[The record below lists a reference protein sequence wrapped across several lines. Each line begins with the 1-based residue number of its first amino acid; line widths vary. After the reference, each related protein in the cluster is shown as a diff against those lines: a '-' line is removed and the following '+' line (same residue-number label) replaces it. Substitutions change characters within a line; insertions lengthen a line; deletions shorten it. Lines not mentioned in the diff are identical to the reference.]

1 MVALQFQGMP
11 KSLDLY
17 LIATRNSRSIL
28 FSPPQ
33 VMAEFEEESEDRIVQ
48 TIEWFKRHRSR
59 VFAWLGRVLERA
71 LEYYVKLEDRIDPG
85 ERVLKAMASVQE
97 FVIYH
102 GVPINSVD
110 PKTRY
115 RTILRRLRLK
125 HAIWFAVD
133 LTVSAVALVFTPILA
148 PIPGPNFFLYFPLL
162 RTLSHFRGLR
172 GANSG
177 LHSEKIEFKYFPDL
191 AGLEENLRTPPLD
204 RRTILT
210 MAEGLNIRGLE
221 QFLER
226 MV

>member
-1 MVALQFQGMP
+1 MP

-33 VMAEFEEESEDRIVQ
+33 AIAEFEEESKDRIVQ

-59 VFAWLGRVLERA
+59 VLAWFGRVLERGH
-71 LEYYVKLEDRIDPG
+71 EYYSKLEDRIDPG

-97 FVIYH
+97 YVVYH
-102 GVPINSVD
+102 GLPHDSVD
-110 PKTRY
+110 PKMRY

-125 HAIWFAVD
+125 HSVWFGVD
-133 LTVSAVALVFTPILA
+133 LAVSAVALVFTPILA
-148 PIPGPNFFLYFPLL
+148 PIPGPNFFLYFPML
-162 RTLSHFRGLR
+162 RMLSHFRGMR
-172 GANSG
+172 GAKSG
-177 LHSEKIEFKYFPDL
+177 LHSVKIEFKYFPDL
-191 AGLEENLRTPPLD
+191 AVLEENLRTPLLD
-204 RRTILT
+204 RRTIIA